1 MASRVDFNDG
11 ADLLKKQGRQ
21 SETKGQDAGASSF
34 LLQHAGYN
42 EGGVMS
48 PDTISR
54 ITPTGV
60 ETLPINH
67 PDRVRPK
74 FDFPKAFRHFRVF
87 VKDKERT
94 DEIFGYFDALP
105 WRSVGETAAAFLNS
119 EEGKR
124 IYQSEPFLP
133 DILDDHETLR
143 KMPEGSFAQAYCD
156 FMVAENLTAYGIV
169 EESEVTRKGSVRI
182 DDGIEWYND
191 RLRDVHDII
200 HVLTGYGRD
209 TLGEQ
214 CLFVWQSHQRPCP
227 GRLSISWIAM
237 LLLKAKLKTKAP
249 FFGAYLQARRDGQI
263 TKRLAEQP
271 IRELLPLPLE
281 EVRRRLNIPK
291 PTKYLNVMDIWRSEG
306 IDPHALLGAQDA

>member
-1 MASRVDFNDG
+1 MAHSVESGSLSDE
-11 ADLLKKQGRQ
+11 DLT
-21 SETKGQDAGASSF
+21 EFQDESPF
-34 LLQHAGYN
+34 LLRQAGGD
-42 EGGVMS
+42 EGGTLG
-48 PDTISR
+48 PGTIAR
-54 ITPTGV
+54 MVEGQL
-60 ETLPINH
+60 ETLPITH

-74 FDFPKAFRHFRVF
+74 FDFLKAWRHFSVI

-105 WRSVGETAAAFLNS
+105 WRDVGEAAAAFLATDL
-119 EEGKR
+119 GR
-124 IYQSEPFLP
+124 QIYQSEPFLP
-133 DILDDHETLR
+133 DILDDHATLR
-143 KMPEGSFAQAYCD
+143 LMPKGSFADAYCN
-156 FMVAENLTAYGIV
+156 FMVAEGLTAYGIV
-169 EESEVTRKGSVRI
+169 KESEVTRKGVVRI
-182 DDGIEWYND
+182 DDGVEWYND

-237 LLLKAKLKTKAP
+237 LLMKAKLKTKAP
-249 FFGAYLQARRDGQI
+249 FFRAYLQARRDGRI

-271 IRELLPLPLE
+271 IRELLPLPLD
-281 EVRRRLNIPK
+281 EVRSKLNIPQ
-291 PTKYLNVMDIWRSEG
+291 PTKYLKVLEIWRSEG